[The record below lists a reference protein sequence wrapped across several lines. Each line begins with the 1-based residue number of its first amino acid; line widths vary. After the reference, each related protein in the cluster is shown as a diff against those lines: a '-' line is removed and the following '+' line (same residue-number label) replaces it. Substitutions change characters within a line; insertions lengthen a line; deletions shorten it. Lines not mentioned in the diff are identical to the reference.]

1 MIALVV
7 AAKDLR
13 QRLRDRSAYIVGIGA
28 PLLLA
33 SLIGLALGGAEQEFH
48 ADMALADSDG
58 GTLAQVFAQCVLG
71 SEDLQDVIDVRTA
84 PDAATARRWARDGD
98 VDAAFVIPEGFS
110 RAAMGSESLPMGV
123 VGSAES
129 PIGTDVAVAI
139 ARGFTAQVD
148 AQRLT
153 FIALAD
159 IRPGPSGPFA
169 PDRDQSGSGIPA
181 PGENGGIDCDA
192 AGAAA
197 VPVAIEEISATR
209 ADVSA
214 VSQYAPAMG
223 ILFLFFTVGL
233 GARSLIAERQ
243 GGTLARLLA
252 APVSGRVLLA
262 GKAIASFV
270 LGVASMTTL
279 AIVSSLLIDARWG
292 DWVSATALI
301 VATVFAVMGIV
312 GMLITF
318 AKTEQQANGYASIA
332 AFGLALLGGNFVDLS
347 QAPALLRKLSLVTP
361 NGWALR
367 AFGDLAA
374 EGGGISSIAPELG
387 AILAF
392 GAATFMVAI
401 ARAHRLVEP

>member
-48 ADMALADSDG
+48 ADMAIADSDG
-58 GTLAQVFAQCVLG
+58 GPVAQIYAECVLG
-71 SEDLQDVIDVRTA
+71 SEDLRDVIDVRTA
-84 PDAATARRWARDGD
+84 PDAATARLWARDGD
-98 VDAAFVIPEGFS
+98 VDASFVIPEGFS
-110 RAAMGSESLPMGV
+110 DAAMGSEPLPMEV
-123 VGSAES
+123 IGSAES
-129 PIGTDVAVAI
+129 PIGTDVAVAV
-139 ARGFTAQVD
+139 ARGFAAQVD

-159 IRPGPSGPFA
+159 LPTGPSGPSA
-169 PDRDQSGSGIPA
+169 PDSAQPT
-181 PGENGGIDCDA
+181 PGAAGTGEREATDCDA
-192 AGAAA
+192 AGAVAA
-197 VPVAIEEISATR
+197 PVAIEEVSATR

-233 GARSLIAERQ
+233 GARSLIAERH

-252 APVSGRVLLA
+252 APISGRTLLA

-279 AIVSSLLIDARWG
+279 AVVSSLLIDARWG
-292 DWVSATALI
+292 DWVSAAALI
-301 VATVFAVMGIV
+301 LATVFAVMGIV

-347 QAPALLRKLSLVTP
+347 QAPALLRKVSLVTP

-374 EGGGISSIAPELG
+374 EGGGISSIAPELA
-387 AILAF
+387 AILTF
-392 GAATFMVAI
+392 GAVTLTVAI